1 VTVSGGEVK
10 LTPDK
15 TWIPVGV
22 AIAGLVSLVTG
33 AVWVTSSFQ
42 SLEFSNRELSNSI
55 KRVESTLDRL
65 LADGVSTRQMQQWI
79 EILKARNPSILVPE
93 LPK

>member
-1 VTVSGGEVK
+1 MSGGDVK

-22 AIAGLVSLVTG
+22 AVAGLASLVAG

-42 SLEFSNRELSNSI
+42 SLEFTNKQLDQSVR
-55 KRVESTLDRL
+55 RVEQTLERL
-65 LADGVSTRQMQQWI
+65 LADGVSTRQAQQWI
-79 EILKARNPSILVPE
+79 EIFKARNPSLNVPD